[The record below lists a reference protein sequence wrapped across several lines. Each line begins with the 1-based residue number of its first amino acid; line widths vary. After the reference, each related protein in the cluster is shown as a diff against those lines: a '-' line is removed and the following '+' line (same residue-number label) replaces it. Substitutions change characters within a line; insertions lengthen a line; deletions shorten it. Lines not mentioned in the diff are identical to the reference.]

1 MNKETLYIV
10 KIGGNVV
17 DDETVLHRFLTD
29 FAAIKGNKILVH
41 GGGKIASQVAQKLGI
56 EVNMVNGRRI
66 TDAPMLDVAVMVY
79 AGLANKNIVA
89 KLQALQCNAIGLSGA
104 DASIITAHKRTNAEI
119 DYGFVGDINIV
130 NTAAFETLINSGFTP
145 IISAIT
151 HDGKGQLLNT
161 NADTI
166 ASALAVALAGS
177 YNTQLVYCF
186 EKNGVLKNVDDENSV
201 IPSINPTQFKELK
214 TQGIIAKGML
224 PKLDNAFE
232 AVNFGVETVI
242 IGNSNRLTDLLNPTT
257 NAGTTISK

>member
-1 MNKETLYIV
+1 MSKQTLYIV

-17 DDETVLHRFLTD
+17 DDAAALQQFLTD

-41 GGGKIASQVAQKLGI
+41 GGGKIATQVAEKLGI
-56 EVNMVNGRRI
+56 EVNIVNGRRI
-66 TDAPMLDVAVMVY
+66 TDAAMLDVAVMVY

-89 KLQALQCNAIGLSGA
+89 KLQSLQCNAIGLSGA
-104 DASIITAHKRTNAEI
+104 DANSITAHKRIHPEI
-119 DYGFVGDINIV
+119 DYGFVGDIDSV
-130 NTAAFETLINSGFTP
+130 NTTAFETLINGGLTP
-145 IISAIT
+145 IVSAIT

-166 ASALAVALAGS
+166 ASALAVALTGS

-201 IPSINPTQFKELK
+201 IPSINPVQFEELK

-224 PKLDNAFE
+224 PKLDNAFN
-232 AVNFGVETVI
+232 AINFGVRAVI
-242 IGNSNRLTDLLNPTT
+242 IGNSNRLTDLLNPTSH
-257 NAGTTISK
+257 AGTVISK

>member
-17 DDETVLHRFLTD
+17 DDETALQQFLAD
-29 FAAIKGNKILVH
+29 FASLKGHKILVH

-66 TDAPMLDVAVMVY
+66 TDAAMLDVAVMVY

-104 DASIITAHKRTNAEI
+104 DANCITAHKRIHPEI
-119 DYGFVGDINIV
+119 DYGFVGDIDSV
-130 NTAAFETLINSGFTP
+130 NTTAFETLINGGLTP
-145 IISAIT
+145 IVSAIT

-166 ASALAVALAGS
+166 ASALAVALTGS

-201 IPSINPTQFKELK
+201 IPSINPVQFEELK

-224 PKLDNAFE
+224 PKLDNAFD
-232 AVNFGVETVI
+232 AVQSGVQKVI
-242 IGNSNRLTDLLNPTT
+242 IGHSAQLVYLTQQNHH
-257 NAGTTISK
+257 AGTLISN